1 MGWDPA
7 KVVKGE
13 TSHPGKKLL
22 KPRTA
27 FKAPAL
33 HVTASHNNLAPLPV
47 KRKHAVDLA
56 EIVRQICHH
65 HQNRAVFN
73 LVEAGQDGANHPF
86 ADVVFDQAN
95 SIFTLGDH
103 LLD

>member
-22 KPRTA
+22 KPRPA
-27 FKAPAL
+27 FNAPAL

-56 EIVRQICHH
+56 ESVRQICHH
-65 HQNRAVFN
+65 HQHRAVFN
-73 LVEAGQDGANHPF
+73 LVEAGQDGADHPF
-86 ADVVFDQAN
+86 AALV
-95 SIFTLGDH
+95 LDH
-103 LLD
+103 AECCLSLCG